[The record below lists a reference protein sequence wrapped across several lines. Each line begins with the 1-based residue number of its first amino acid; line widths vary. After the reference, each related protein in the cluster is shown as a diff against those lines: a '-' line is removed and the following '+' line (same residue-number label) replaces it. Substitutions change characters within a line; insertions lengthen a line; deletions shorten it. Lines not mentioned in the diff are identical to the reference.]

1 MIEKIKF
8 WIKQKVT
15 TRFIEFLG
23 KKRILVTSIPNDNK
37 SLVSDLFLYKI
48 ENGWNTF
55 FELLNY
61 SRILDLKSLNIFDY
75 KITIKFFNSEGEFL
89 QDYKIKSSKNFRST
103 LDIKKIANDLK
114 IFKSQR
120 EDR

>member
-8 WIKQKVT
+8 WIKQKVP

-75 KITIKFFNSEGEFL
+75 KIS
-89 QDYKIKSSKNFRST
+89 
-103 LDIKKIANDLK
+103 
-114 IFKSQR
+114 
-120 EDR
+120 